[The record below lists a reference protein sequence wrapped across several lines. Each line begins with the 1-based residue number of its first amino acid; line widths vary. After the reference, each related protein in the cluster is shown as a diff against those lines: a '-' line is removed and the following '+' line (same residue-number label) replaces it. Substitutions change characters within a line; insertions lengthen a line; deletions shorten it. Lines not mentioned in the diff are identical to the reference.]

1 MAHYLEVLIDGL
13 TVERKVQ
20 MAGTRVQ
27 VSEDFNLMT
36 KRKQVKR
43 WGKPRYKMITRG
55 DFLAS
60 GGIPSFDEDD
70 EDDEGDE
77 GEQAED
83 SQSPFQVLDGLP
95 VEATLEAVAGFGEDQ
110 LAEFIA
116 YERAGA
122 NRVGV
127 LRALDVNVEE

>member
-27 VSEDFNLMT
+27 VSEDFPLT
-36 KRKQVKR
+36 SKRNQVKR
-43 WGKPRYKMITRG
+43 WGKPRYKEITQA
-55 DFLAS
+55 DFEGS
-60 GGIPSFDEDD
+60 GGVVDPDLDADD
-70 EDDEGDE
+70 DDEGQEDE
-77 GEQAED
+77 
-83 SQSPFQVLDGLP
+83 QSPFQVLDGLP
-95 VEATLEAVAGFGEDQ
+95 VEATLEAVAGFDEAQ

-116 YERAGA
+116 YEQAGA

-127 LRALDVNVEE
+127 LRALGVEVEGE

>member
-1 MAHYLEVLIDGL
+1 MAQYLEVLIDGL

-27 VSEDFNLMT
+27 VSEDFATMP
-36 KRKQVKR
+36 KRKQVRR

-60 GGIPSFDEDD
+60 GGIPSFDEADEDD
-70 EDDEGDE
+70 EDDPL
-77 GEQAED
+77 ED
-83 SQSPFQVLDGLP
+83 QQSPFQVLDGLP

-116 YERAGA
+116 HERAGA

-127 LRALDVNVEE
+127 LRALGVNVEE